1 MKKRVLRRIAHIAS
15 SKYRAVLAV
24 FLMCLIASF
33 LMTGGLEF
41 KTDVLGLIQ
50 RKEGPLKLF
59 LDNLRDFGTLDHL
72 FFMVTRRE
80 GTSSQALIRAADS
93 FVAELMEL
101 RVDGEKALGA
111 VQYRTL
117 EAGQYER
124 LKPILRLYLANP
136 ELFLDREDIP
146 ALSRKL
152 TDEAIG
158 KQVRRNRAILLSQ
171 ASLPIKEFIAL
182 DPLGFREILMDHLQQ
197 GSRGFAIDYRSGY
210 FLSRDHRSLLIIA
223 DPVRPADDLPFSRKL
238 LQAIEP
244 LLDVRPEVSIQY
256 TGAYPIVLEK
266 ATGLRLDMQ
275 SSMITAF
282 ALVLALFFFAY
293 RRLIT
298 LLFVGFPL
306 LVGVQI
312 TLAMA
317 ALLIGQLNILT
328 SAFAAVLIGL
338 GIDFAIHLYD
348 RYHSERAL
356 GLDVTQAVEKTL
368 TETGSGVLTGG
379 ATTILAFC
387 TLLLARV
394 EGIMEL
400 GWLVAAGLFFCLISI
415 YFVLPSFLAWKDS
428 VRKGGYVYRPLRDF
442 GLKALSR
449 LLEGHPL
456 SFIIAFSLITAC
468 FSVLALG
475 IEFEGDLRSLGP
487 KRTEA
492 LEIYAHLERA
502 FPRGNREAFVVLEG
516 EDLNSLLRREESLFE
531 GMRKYRDE
539 GGILSVS
546 SVSQLIPSAEE
557 QRRRRG
563 LLRQSIDFMRAR
575 KSLQREMIA
584 QGFRSDAFEQ
594 TLRWMEGLSRPDDD
608 YTPAMPED
616 ILQRLQFSPLGKW
629 VNRCLVERHGIYKAV
644 ATVLYEGDRLN
655 LVGLE
660 KDLSGIDHRAGVTGL
675 DLINIDLFR
684 MVRRDLL
691 VIAPLAMF
699 SVVLLLYLHFRRWR
713 VVILAL
719 IPLSVG
725 ITWML
730 GVTSL
735 FGWKINYINGVVIPM
750 VVGIGI
756 DDGIH
761 IIHRYLE
768 GSRYDIH
775 GAVQYTGRA
784 VGMTSFTT
792 MVGFGS
798 LVIAQ
803 YQVLSSM
810 GWIIILGIGSCL
822 LTSLLLLPPLLIIFL
837 KPDKGE
843 KINDGV

>member
-1 MKKRVLRRIAHIAS
+1 MRSFLSKIAHVAS

-24 FLMCLIASF
+24 FLISLIASF

-41 KTDVLGLIQ
+41 KTDIFGLIQ

-72 FFMVTRRE
+72 FFMVTGRE
-80 GTSSQALIRAADS
+80 DTSTQDLIRAAES
-93 FVAELMEL
+93 FVEELREL
-101 RVDGEKALGA
+101 RVDGERTLGSVQFRTLGA
-111 VQYRTL
+111 HD
-117 EAGQYER
+117 YEG
-124 LKPILRLYLANP
+124 LKPILRLFLTNP

-146 ALSRKL
+146 ALSQKL

-158 KQVRRNRAILLSQ
+158 KQVQQNRAILLSQ
-171 ASLPIKEFIAL
+171 ASFPLKEFIAL
-182 DPLGFREILMDHLQQ
+182 DPLGLREILTDHFKH
-197 GSRGFAIDYRSGY
+197 GARGFAVDYRSGY

-223 DPVRPADDLPFSRKL
+223 NPVRPATDLTFSRKL
-238 LQAIEP
+238 LKAIEP
-244 LLDVRPEVSIQY
+244 LLDLGPEVSIQY
-256 TGAYPIVLEK
+256 TGAYPIALEK

-293 RRLIT
+293 RRLTT

-312 TLAMA
+312 TLAIA
-317 ALLIGQLNILT
+317 ALLIGRLNILT
-328 SAFAAVLIGL
+328 SAFAAILIGL

-356 GLDVTQAVEKTL
+356 GLEVTQAMVKTL

-394 EGIMEL
+394 DGIMEL
-400 GWLVAAGLFFCLISI
+400 GGLVATGLFFCLISI
-415 YFVLPSFLAWKDS
+415 YFVLPSFLAWTDSRGKDP
-428 VRKGGYVYRPLRDF
+428 YVYRPLRDF

-449 LLEGHPL
+449 LLQKHPH
-456 SFIIAFSLITAC
+456 SFIIAFSFITAF

-475 IEFEGDLRSLGP
+475 IEFESDLRSLGP
-487 KRTEA
+487 KRIEATEV
-492 LEIYAHLERA
+492 YAHLERM
-502 FPRGNREAFVVLEG
+502 FPRGNREAFVVLE
-516 EDLNSLLRREESLFE
+516 DNDFDSLLRREESVVE
-531 GMRKYRDE
+531 GIRDYRNR
-539 GGILSVS
+539 GQILSIS
-546 SVSQLIPSAEE
+546 SVSHLIPSAEE
-557 QRRRRG
+557 QRRRRE
-563 LLRQSIDFMRAR
+563 LLRQSIDFTRAR
-575 KSLQREMIA
+575 KSLLRELIA
-584 QGFRSDAFEQ
+584 QGFRLDPFER
-594 TLRWMEGLSRPDDD
+594 TLRWMNRMSSPSDD
-608 YTPAMPED
+608 YTPMMPET
-616 ILQRLQFSPLGKW
+616 ILHRLQSSPLGKW
-629 VNRCLVERHGIYKAV
+629 VNRSLVQKQGIYKGV
-644 ATVLYEGDRLN
+644 LTILYEGDRLD
-655 LVGLE
+655 LVQLE
-660 KDLSGIDHRAGVTGL
+660 RDLRGIDRRAGVTGL

-691 VIAPLAMF
+691 VIAPLAIL
-699 SVVLLLYLHFRRWR
+699 SVISLLYLHFRRWR

-725 ITWML
+725 LTWML
-730 GVTSL
+730 GLTSL
-735 FGWKINYINGVVIPM
+735 LGWKINYINGVVIPM
-750 VVGIGI
+750 IVGIGI

-768 GSRYDIH
+768 DSRYDIN

-784 VGMTSFTT
+784 VAMTSLTT

-803 YQVLSSM
+803 YRVLSSM

-822 LTSLLLLPPLLIIFL
+822 LTSLFLLPPLLIVFL
-837 KPDKGE
+837 GPERRKDRN
-843 KINDGV
+843 NDL

>member
-1 MKKRVLRRIAHIAS
+1 M
-15 SKYRAVLAV
+15 
-24 FLMCLIASF
+24 
-33 LMTGGLEF
+33 
-41 KTDVLGLIQ
+41 
-50 RKEGPLKLF
+50 
-59 LDNLRDFGTLDHL
+59 
-72 FFMVTRRE
+72 
-80 GTSSQALIRAADS
+80 
-93 FVAELMEL
+93 
-101 RVDGEKALGA
+101 
-111 VQYRTL
+111 
-117 EAGQYER
+117 
-124 LKPILRLYLANP
+124 LRLYLANP
-136 ELFLDREDIP
+136 ELFLDRADIP

-171 ASLPIKEFIAL
+171 ASLPVKEFIAL
-182 DPLGFREILMDHLQQ
+182 DPLGLREILMGHLQQ
-197 GSRGFAIDYRSGY
+197 GSGGFAIDYRSGY
-210 FLSRDHRSLLIIA
+210 FLSHDHRSLLIIA
-223 DPVRPADDLPFSRKL
+223 DPVRAAADLTFSRKL
-238 LQAIEP
+238 LRAIEP
-244 LLDVRPEVSIQY
+244 LLDLRPEVSIQY
-256 TGAYPIVLEK
+256 TGAHPVVLEK

-328 SAFAAVLIGL
+328 SAFAAILIGL

-348 RYHSERAL
+348 RYHSERAV
-356 GLDVTQAVEKTL
+356 GLDVTQAIEKTL

-415 YFVLPSFLAWKDS
+415 YFVLPSFLAWKDAR
-428 VRKGGYVYRPLRDF
+428 RKGRYAYRPLRDF
-442 GLKALSR
+442 GLKALSH
-449 LLEGHPL
+449 LLEGHPR

-502 FPRGNREAFVVLEG
+502 FPRGNREAFVVLED
-516 EDLNSLLRREESLFE
+516 EDLNGLLRREESLFE
-531 GMRKYRDE
+531 GMGKYRDE
-539 GGILSVS
+539 GGILSIS

-557 QRRRRG
+557 QRRRRQ

-575 KSLQREMIA
+575 KSLQRELIA
-584 QGFRSDAFEQ
+584 QGFKPDPFEQ
-594 TLRWMEGLSRPDDD
+594 TLRWMDSLSGPDDE
-608 YTPAMPED
+608 YTPATPEA
-616 ILQRLQFSPLGKW
+616 ILPTLQSSPLGKW
-629 VNRCLVERHGIYKAV
+629 ISRCLVKRQGIYKAV
-644 ATVLYEGDRLN
+644 ATVLYEGDRLD
-655 LVGLE
+655 LIRLE
-660 KDLSGIDHRAGVTGL
+660 KDVSGIDQRAGVTGL

-684 MVRRDLL
+684 IVRRDLL
-691 VIAPLAMF
+691 VIAPLAIIA
-699 SVVLLLYLHFRRWR
+699 VVSLLYLHFRKWR
-713 VVILAL
+713 IVILAL
-719 IPLSVG
+719 IPLFVG
-725 ITWML
+725 LTWML
-730 GVTSL
+730 GLTSL
-735 FGWKINYINGVVIPM
+735 LGWKINYINGVVIPM

-768 GSRYDIH
+768 DSRYDIH

-784 VGMTSFTT
+784 VAMTSLTT

-803 YQVLSSM
+803 YRVLSSM
-810 GWIIILGIGSCL
+810 GWIIILGVGSCL
-822 LTSLLLLPPLLIIFL
+822 LASLFLLPPLLVIFL
-837 KPDKGE
+837 SPEGRE
-843 KINDGV
+843 RRSNEL

>member
-1 MKKRVLRRIAHIAS
+1 MRSYLSKIASIAS

-24 FLMCLIASF
+24 FLISLIASF
-33 LMTGGLEF
+33 LMTGRLEF
-41 KTDVLGLIQ
+41 KTDIFGLIQ
-50 RKEGPLKLF
+50 RKEGPLRLF

-72 FFMVTRRE
+72 FFMATRRE
-80 GTSSQALIRAADS
+80 GASTEDLIQAAES
-93 FVAELMEL
+93 FVAELREL
-101 RVDGEKALGA
+101 RVDGERALGS

-117 EAGQYER
+117 EAGDYER
-124 LKPILRLYLANP
+124 LKPILRLFLANP
-136 ELFLDREDIP
+136 ELFLNREDIP
-146 ALSRKL
+146 VLSRKL

-171 ASLPIKEFIAL
+171 ASLPMKEFIAL
-182 DPLGFREILMDHLQQ
+182 DPLGLREILTGRLQQ

-210 FLSRDHRSLLIIA
+210 FLSHDHRSLLIIA
-223 DPVRPADDLPFSRKL
+223 DPIRPAADLTFSRKL
-238 LQAIEP
+238 LRAIEP
-244 LLDVRPEVSIQY
+244 LLDLGPEVSIKY

-293 RRLIT
+293 RRFIT

-328 SAFAAVLIGL
+328 SAFAAILIGL
-338 GIDFAIHLYD
+338 GIDFAIHVYD

-356 GLDVTQAVEKTL
+356 GQDVTQAMEKTL

-400 GWLVAAGLFFCLISI
+400 GGLVAAGLFFCLISI
-415 YFVLPSFLAWKDS
+415 YFVLPSFLAWTDS
-428 VRKGGYVYRPLRDF
+428 RPQGHYTYQPLRDF

-449 LLEGHPL
+449 FLQKYPHP
-456 SFIIAFSLITAC
+456 FIIAFSLITAS
-468 FSVLALG
+468 FSLLALG
-475 IEFEGDLRSLGP
+475 IEFEADVQSLGP
-487 KRTEA
+487 KKMEA
-492 LEIYAHLERA
+492 MEVYAHLERM
-502 FPRGNREAFVVLEG
+502 FPRGNREAFVVLEDS
-516 EDLNSLLRREESLFE
+516 DLDNLLRREESLVE
-531 GMRKYRDE
+531 GMREYRDR
-539 GGILSVS
+539 GKILSIS

-557 QRRRRG
+557 QQRRRQ
-563 LLRQSIDFMRAR
+563 LLRQSIDFTRVR
-575 KSLQREMIA
+575 ESLLNELRD
-584 QGFRSDAFEQ
+584 QGFKLDPFEQ
-594 TLRWMEGLSRPDDD
+594 TLRWMDSLSGPDDD
-608 YTPAMPED
+608 YTPVMPET
-616 ILQRLQFSPLGKW
+616 ILPTLQSSPLGKW
-629 VNRCLVERHGIYKAV
+629 VHRCLVRRQGIYKAV
-644 ATVLYEGDRLN
+644 ATVLYEGDRLDIIT
-655 LVGLE
+655 LK
-660 KDLSGIDHRAGVTGL
+660 KDVRGIDQRGGVTGL

-691 VIAPLAMF
+691 VIAPLAML

-730 GVTSL
+730 GLTSL
-735 FGWKINYINGVVIPM
+735 LGWKINYINGVVIPM

-784 VGMTSFTT
+784 VAMTSFTT

-803 YQVLSSM
+803 YRILSSM

-822 LTSLLLLPPLLIIFL
+822 LTSLLLLPPLLVIFL

-843 KINDGV
+843 KIANGI